1 MARAWDVVRRGVA
14 RSVSQAPATFGWL
27 LVLLATTRVQ
37 RSAGH
42 ERGQLIRSQ
51 STNLHHLS
59 NEPTRVLTASLFWLD
74 GRRWWPYVLPYITVL
89 APAER
94 RLGTWRWLAVGL
106 AAHVTGTY
114 LGQGYLRW
122 SIERE
127 KAPPKLADA
136 SDVGVSYFLLG
147 VAGVLSAYV
156 PQRYRWACRGAAVTV
171 LTTNVLVRPTF
182 TEVGHLS
189 AYLTGLAFGP
199 LAPDADRRPYP
210 GTQRHADY

>member
-1 MARAWDVVRRGVA
+1 VARAGRIVQSVA
-14 RSVSQAPATFGWL
+14 QAPATFGWL
-27 LVLLATTRVQ
+27 LILLATTRVQ

-42 ERGQLIRSQ
+42 ERGQLLRSQ

-74 GRRWWPYVLPYITVL
+74 GRRWWPYVLPYVAVL

-94 RLGTWRWLAVGL
+94 RLGTWRWSAVGVT
-106 AAHVTGTY
+106 AHVVGTY
-114 LGQGYLRW
+114 IGQGYLRW
-122 SIERE
+122 SIDKE
-127 KAPPKLADA
+127 KAPPKLANA

-156 PQRYRWACRGAAVTV
+156 PRRYRWACRGAAVTA
-171 LTTNVLVRPTF
+171 LTANVVVRPTF

-189 AYLTGLAFGP
+189 AYLTGLALGP
-199 LAPDADRRPYP
+199 LAPDAQGRPYP
-210 GTQRHADY
+210 GTHGYAQH

>member
-1 MARAWDVVRRGVA
+1 MGLLRRAVG
-14 RSVSQAPATFGWL
+14 SVSQAPATFCWL

-37 RSAGH
+37 RDAGQ
-42 ERGQLIRSQ
+42 ERARLLASQ
-51 STNLHHLS
+51 STNLNHLS

-74 GRRWWPYVLPYITVL
+74 GRRWWPYVPPFVAVL

-94 RLGTWRWLAVGL
+94 RLGTWRWSAVGL
-106 AAHVTGTY
+106 TAHVTGTY

-122 SIERE
+122 SIDKE
-127 KAPPKLADA
+127 KAPPKLANA

-147 VAGVLSAYV
+147 VAGALSAYV
-156 PQRYRWACRGAAVTV
+156 PRRYRWACRGAAVGV
-171 LTTNVLVRPTF
+171 LTVNAVVRPTF

-189 AYLTGLAFGP
+189 AYLSGLALSP

-210 GTQRHADY
+210 VQPGYARH